1 MARTTTEILY
11 GVHPLEEALRAGRR
25 TFESIYIRAGRA
37 ERRLATIAAAAV
49 RHQILVQTVDEAHL
63 RRLVG
68 HGGHQGVCARVT
80 SLPVWDQDRILVAI
94 AAAAQAPFWVLL
106 DNLQDPHNLGA
117 IVRTA
122 YCAGADGIVIP
133 RDRAVSPLPSVSK
146 SSAGSLEHLPVARVT
161 NLVKLIQQLKQIGLW
176 VAGLDADADQTAFT
190 AALDGPLALVIGG
203 EGRGLRRL
211 VKSHC
216 DLLVSIPQARP
227 FDSLNASV
235 AAALVIYEVYRRRR
249 PEGGR

>member
-37 ERRLATIAAAAV
+37 ERRLATIAAAAA
-49 RHQILVQTVDEAHL
+49 RKQIPVQTVDEAHL

-80 SLPVWDQDRILVAI
+80 SLPLWDQDRILAAI
-94 AAAAQAPFWVLL
+94 AAASQAPFWVLL

-133 RDRAVSPLPSVSK
+133 RDRAASPLPSVSK
-146 SSAGSLEHLPVARVT
+146 RSAGSLEHLPVARVT

-190 AALDGPLALVIGG
+190 AALDGPLALVVGG
-203 EGRGLRRL
+203 ERRGLRRL

-216 DLLVSIPQARP
+216 DLLISIPQARP

-249 PEGGR
+249 SEDGR